1 MATKFSKWIL
11 YLSSYI
17 PLYLIFVVNNSFD
30 IYSSYI
36 ALNKK
41 NSYNLN
47 NLISL
52 TKVNFFL
59 IIFFIC
65 ISIISLIL
73 LIVILNVVGRS
84 SEYMDFYEIKKNN
97 KSINEYILVY
107 ILPFITVQT
116 NDYKELTIFI
126 LIFLLIGILSVKNDL
141 VYINPIL
148 YIMKFNIYSFKED
161 NNSLEESI
169 LISKYTILELKNIY
183 NTNANKINARASKME
198 HGVFY
203 IKKQN

>member
-1 MATKFSKWIL
+1 MTTKFSKWIL

-17 PLYLIFVVNNSFD
+17 PLYLIFVVSNLFD

-36 ALNKK
+36 TLNEK
-41 NSYNLN
+41 NLYNLN
-47 NLISL
+47 NLIL
-52 TKVNFFL
+52 VTKVNFFL

-65 ISIISLIL
+65 ISIVSLIL
-73 LIVILNVVGRS
+73 LMLILNVVGRS

-126 LIFLLIGILSVKNDL
+126 IIFLLIGILSVKNDL

-148 YIMKFNIYSFKED
+148 YIMKFNIYSFKETND
-161 NNSLEESI
+161 SLEESI
-169 LISKYTILELKNIY
+169 LISKYTILELKDIY
-183 NTNANKINARASKME
+183 NTDANRINARASRMA